1 MVSGRQAQSFW
12 RIAALVAVAGAAPIA
27 GCRTVVTRSP
37 VTFVDSTYRAF
48 DGEEYTFGGW
58 ALARS
63 CEEYTGLADFGTGGP
78 VRVGDSD
85 RPRTIQSA
93 LDAALSQKSGAV
105 FLANVSIENEL
116 IERPWHPVQ
125 LCTVVSGAAMVRKNA
140 ASRKKAAPA
149 DSKPASATTTPRSGV
164 EDDDEGDGE
173 EEDDGK

>member
-1 MVSGRQAQSFW
+1 MAEHVVGRFSVG
-12 RIAALVAVAGAAPIA
+12 AALVVLLATGATA

-37 VTFVDSTYRAF
+37 VAFVDSTYHAF

-63 CEEYTGLADFGTGGP
+63 CEEYTGFAAFGAGGP
-78 VRVGDSD
+78 LRVGDSD
-85 RPRTIQSA
+85 RPRTIQNA

-125 LCTVVSGAAMVRKNA
+125 LCTVVSGAAMVPKNA
-140 ASRKKAAPA
+140 VSRKKAAPA
-149 DSKPASATTTPRSGV
+149 DSKAASTPPTGPRSV
-164 EDDDEGDGE
+164 VIDDDE